1 MPHEIGHIPGPIPT
15 PPPGQEGR
23 VSPGY
28 RPGGAFSWLDD
39 LLGVGQTESP
49 QTYPTKEISGKPEK
63 GNLRKNTNGIWE
75 AYNSKAWV
83 PIIEY
88 YKPETGGRTSIDDQ
102 RRALS
107 ELMTALYAMDVRRV
121 TGTNLRNYRYF
132 PAGQSIG
139 LDEEGEPAFRGVTG
153 LNNTQLLNLTR
164 SEISKGTLQKADFT
178 GDLSKYQELLGWPV
192 GPSAFYKEFAVLD
205 DQGNQVLQ
213 TIERDG
219 IEVTTPKTEFRFDSE
234 THGRFINEV
243 KTYLGLLGDTAVSH
257 TLSDGRRITSF
268 RGKHYVESP
277 TRIGGWSATTVN
289 DDDGNPRFIGVTDPS
304 GKHTMTDIGSQS
316 ASEYTLLAK
325 QQGGDVSPRTEAL
338 QKQSRE
344 AGLQD
349 LAAGATVQGIVPGY
363 DAVQTSAGKYQLVKS
378 QPDAQ
383 VPIGSSIPLPDG
395 RYSVKVSPDKYEI
408 VTPAS
413 GAWFVDDW
421 GNSWMR
427 DDSGSMQKV
436 EAPTIDEQINRALIE
451 GNAELAINLSD
462 FRDRPTA
469 QERFQLALDYA
480 RSPGDLM
487 AISKILGGL
496 VDPEGPTVPGSIRRI
511 PPPEW
516 VTTAWNQ
523 LQSSWGVKD
532 EDKNAFP
539 GVSKDVSQSTINE
552 ALSTG
557 EHIAL
562 QEQSEDQ
569 RIRFGASMFEREQQ
583 AVSDEISR
591 TNAMGGEEPTDPVS
605 DATRRR
611 DIWNQ
616 RYPSSDQMFDPAP
629 GNVDPTARPTTTS
642 TSSFANAMGTGL
654 GGRTTDNTTI
664 GTETGDLEF
673 TASMGDMPDYQ
684 YGYFDEGYTPYYENY
699 SRDRGALNYSDYD
712 RARGQNDAFHQAQKI
727 FDDAGLKQQYVGNHA
742 AQQAINYVTRTLGF
756 FPGNPD
762 FVQAVVARATELALG
777 GQEALNNADLW
788 DKANS
793 NAHPSAMSGW
803 SELGGKP
810 FNDLSEVSQ
819 EMDKLR
825 DEGNLSPPGAGY
837 IDYNYEDEGRI
848 FTDARE
854 ASRSPRSIDETVAM
868 EEMFAQEQALQ
879 RQEQARQ
886 QEFERTMQED
896 MEVMAPAFSGSE
908 PRPGWRESRHGYSPV
923 RYTEPT
929 HPGEEEEPTFD
940 MGEYTEPTYPGE
952 EETPTFDPGQYE
964 GPSPSGYESE
974 QDDIYYEPTPEPDA
988 PGRGGWEQED
998 FAEGGTTFRDTMALV
1013 GEEGPELV
1021 HLPAGTEV
1029 IPADFTEAML
1039 HGRKAKRMANGGTMP
1054 SNLTWGDMA
1063 QVGGEGGEV
1072 IRRSDLERLRQG
1084 RDISNVPQYSTS
1096 GRVPGQTRAAD
1107 PLSMDEASYTFDQN
1121 PYRVSQLMR
1130 GRPIAPTSSLFRP
1143 TGLTVPSA
1151 QAMRR
1156 LVPEEIESYR
1166 ELGRLAGIPDKA
1178 FEREFQEA
1186 VPGGSTRPRQAR
1198 MQARRMR
1205 RL

>member
-164 SEISKGTLQKADFT
+164 SEISKGTIQKADFT
-178 GDLSKYQELLGWPV
+178 GDLSKYQELLGWPA
-192 GPSAFYKEFAVLD
+192 GPSAFYKEFVVLD
-205 DQGNQVLQ
+205 DQGNQALQ
-213 TIERDG
+213 TVLRDG
-219 IEVTTPKTEFRFDSE
+219 VEVTTPKTELRFDSE

-363 DAVQTSAGKYQLVKS
+363 DAVQTSLGKYQLVKS

-552 ALSTG
+552 ALSRG

-569 RIRFGASMFEREQQ
+569 RSRFGASMLEREQQ

-591 TNAMGGEEPTDPVS
+591 TDAMGGEEPTDPVS

-616 RYPSSDQMFDPAP
+616 RYPSSDQMFDPAL
-629 GNVDPTARPTTTS
+629 GNIDPTTTS
-642 TSSFANAMGTGL
+642 TSSFAGAMGAGL
-654 GGRTTDNTTI
+654 DGSDTTAI
-664 GTETGDLEF
+664 SLSGDRVVEERMGEVEEF
-673 TASMGDMPDYQ
+673 TASMDDMPDYQ

-712 RARGQNDAFHQAQKI
+712 RARGQEAAWHGANKI
-727 FDDAGLKQQYVGNHA
+727 FSDAGLGQFFIGNNAPQQTINH
-742 AQQAINYVTRTLGF
+742 ITSTLGI
-756 FPGNPD
+756 FPGHPD
-762 FVQAVVARATELALG
+762 FVQAVIDRANELA
-777 GQEALNNADLW
+777 
-788 DKANS
+788 
-793 NAHPSAMSGW
+793 
-803 SELGGKP
+803 ELGQQGLIDQNRSEKENWKGHPDALRGIDALGKVIDQV
-810 FNDLSEVSQ
+810 FNDPSDASEAC
-819 EMDKLR
+819 L
-825 DEGNLSPPGAGY
+825 L
-837 IDYNYEDEGRI
+837 
-848 FTDARE
+848 
-854 ASRSPRSIDETVAM
+854 
-868 EEMFAQEQALQ
+868 
-879 RQEQARQ
+879 
-886 QEFERTMQED
+886 
-896 MEVMAPAFSGSE
+896 
-908 PRPGWRESRHGYSPV
+908 
-923 RYTEPT
+923 YT
-929 HPGEEEEPTFD
+929 
-940 MGEYTEPTYPGE
+940 
-952 EETPTFDPGQYE
+952 
-964 GPSPSGYESE
+964 
-974 QDDIYYEPTPEPDA
+974 
-988 PGRGGWEQED
+988 
-998 FAEGGTTFRDTMALV
+998 
-1013 GEEGPELV
+1013 
-1021 HLPAGTEV
+1021 
-1029 IPADFTEAML
+1029 
-1039 HGRKAKRMANGGTMP
+1039 
-1054 SNLTWGDMA
+1054 
-1063 QVGGEGGEV
+1063 
-1072 IRRSDLERLRQG
+1072 SD
-1084 RDISNVPQYSTS
+1084 
-1096 GRVPGQTRAAD
+1096 AAD
-1107 PLSMDEASYTFDQN
+1107 E
-1121 PYRVSQLMR
+1121 
-1130 GRPIAPTSSLFRP
+1130 
-1143 TGLTVPSA
+1143 
-1151 QAMRR
+1151 
-1156 LVPEEIESYR
+1156 
-1166 ELGRLAGIPDKA
+1166 
-1178 FEREFQEA
+1178 
-1186 VPGGSTRPRQAR
+1186 
-1198 MQARRMR
+1198 
-1205 RL
+1205 